1 MLQPYSNV
9 IESAREQNQ
18 PIEPRSTPIIPR
30 LGAEAGDTRPW
41 VGCLNRDVAPM

>member
-18 PIEPRSTPIIPR
+18 PIEPRSTPSYR
-30 LGAEAGDTRPW
+30 GRGLKLVTRGRGL
-41 VGCLNRDVAPM
+41 VV